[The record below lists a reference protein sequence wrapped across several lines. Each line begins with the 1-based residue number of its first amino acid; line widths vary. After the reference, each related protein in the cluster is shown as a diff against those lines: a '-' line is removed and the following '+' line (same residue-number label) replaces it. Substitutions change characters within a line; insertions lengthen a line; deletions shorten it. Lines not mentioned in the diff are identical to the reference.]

1 MNYTHIHLSFR
12 NARNK
17 IGVELDD
24 TTCSYERIISGLKG
38 KNYVSNVPVRYVASK
53 VRFYTRK
60 LSYIRW
66 SMNSMKKG
74 ESFRHVLR
82 TVVTQSST

>member
-1 MNYTHIHLSFR
+1 MNYTYIHLSFG

-17 IGVELDD
+17 IGVELDQ
-24 TTCSYERIISGLKG
+24 RISGFKG

-60 LSYIRW
+60 LSYIGW
-66 SMNSMKKG
+66 SMNSIKKG

-82 TVVTQSST
+82 TVVTQSIT

>member
-1 MNYTHIHLSFR
+1 MNYTHIHLSFG
-12 NARNK
+12 NARNE

-24 TTCSYERIISGLKG
+24 TTSLKG

-60 LSYIRW
+60 LSYIGW
-66 SMNSMKKG
+66 SMNSIKKG

-82 TVVTQSST
+82 TAVIQSIT